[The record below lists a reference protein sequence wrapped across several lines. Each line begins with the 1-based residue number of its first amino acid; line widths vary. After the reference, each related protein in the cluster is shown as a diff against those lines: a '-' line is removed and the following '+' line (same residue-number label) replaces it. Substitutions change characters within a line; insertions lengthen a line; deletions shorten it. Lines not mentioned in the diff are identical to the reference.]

1 MVNSELVEGPPV
13 TEATAYTF
21 IEPMYLMFSRSLAQS
36 FVMIKDLQFS
46 ILWRDRENIIQSYE
60 VFVVDDPQEVATT
73 EHTLQSTKKDYY
85 RDRETNGVWN
95 YIEVLEASLVEKGKK

>member
-1 MVNSELVEGPPV
+1 MEVVNSELVEGPPV

-46 ILWRDRENIIQSYE
+46 ILWRDRENRIQSYE
-60 VFVVDDPQEVATT
+60 VFDVDDPPRSGNHRA
-73 EHTLQSTKKDYY
+73 Y
-85 RDRETNGVWN
+85 
-95 YIEVLEASLVEKGKK
+95 ASKHEERLL